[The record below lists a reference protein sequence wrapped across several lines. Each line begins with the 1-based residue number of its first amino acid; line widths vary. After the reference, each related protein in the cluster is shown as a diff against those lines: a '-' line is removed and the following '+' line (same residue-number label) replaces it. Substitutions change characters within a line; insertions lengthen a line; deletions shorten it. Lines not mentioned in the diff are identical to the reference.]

1 MRYSG
6 VVLLL
11 IGCNKELTANSWAGS
26 GGPNFQAEREA
37 LGEQAATGDSV
48 SGPGRKR

>member
-11 IGCNKELTANSWAGS
+11 IGCNKELTANSWYRKYK
-26 GGPNFQAEREA
+26 GGTSRQRGTLGDIKRTGRNRQTRAER
-37 LGEQAATGDSV
+37 
-48 SGPGRKR
+48 